1 MRKLLIVASLLAA
14 SSMAFAQSSGG
25 AAKTDIKGN
34 TNINAVGIN
43 TTAVAVGEGNTAKNS
58 IGAIKGGTTIKGNT
72 NINAVGINTTAV
84 AVGKNNTATNDIGSI
99 GGK

>member
-1 MRKLLIVASLLAA
+1 MRKSLFAVSLLVAS
-14 SSMAFAQSSGG
+14 SFAFAQASGG
-25 AAKTDIKGN
+25 AQKTDVKGN

-58 IGAIKGGTTIKGNT
+58 IGAIKGGTSIKGNT

-84 AVGKNNTATNDIGSI
+84 AVGKNNTATNDVGAI

>member
-1 MRKLLIVASLLAA
+1 MRKTLIVASLIA
-14 SSMAFAQSSGG
+14 SSLFSVAQ
-25 AAKTDIKGN
+25 AADKTDIKGN
-34 TNINAVGIN
+34 TNINAVGVN

-72 NINAVGINTTAV
+72 NINAVGVNTTAV